1 MTIHHSRRTF
11 IKIAAGTGVG
21 LIIGIE
27 LSPPSARAATP
38 FAPNPFLR
46 IAPDNTVT
54 VLIKHLDQG
63 QGVATGLSTLVA
75 EELDADW
82 RQMRAE
88 FAPADASKYNN
99 LLYGPFQGTGGST
112 SIANSFIQYRKAG
125 AIARAMLV
133 AAAAAAWGVPAAEIA
148 VAQGVLT
155 HKSGRSGTFG
165 QFAEKAAELEVPKD
179 APLKEAA
186 DFTYIGKSFKRIDT
200 EAKIT
205 GQPIYTQD
213 VHLDGMVT
221 AAIIHPPRFGGVAT
235 NIDASA
241 AKSVKGFLD
250 AKIIAQGVAVY
261 ASGTWPA
268 FKAKGLIK
276 VEWDEAKAEKRGT
289 PELLAEYRKVVA
301 TPGVVARNEGG
312 VDPALAAAAQ
322 TVEAEFAF
330 PYLSHAAMEP
340 MNAVVR
346 FDGDKVKIWTGSQ
359 LQTVDQLVAGAIFGV
374 PPAKVEIETRY
385 AGGSF
390 GRRAVPTSDY
400 VAEAAM
406 AAKAWGKPD
415 PVKLVW
421 QREDDMRAGYYRPLY
436 VHHVIAGLDA
446 TGNLVAWRHR
456 MAGQSI
462 LAGTAFEQALVKDG
476 VDPTSVEGGI
486 DIPYAIPNLRAE
498 LHSTKVGVPVLWWRS
513 VGHTHNAYVVETMM
527 DQLAA
532 KAGKDPVEF
541 RLALLKDKP
550 RHAGVLKLA
559 AEKAGWASPPKPE
572 MFRGV
577 AVHESFSSYVAQ
589 VAEIS
594 LTKAGGAKVERVVCA
609 VDCGVA
615 VNPDVIRAQMEG
627 GIGFGL
633 GAALRDAITMTD
645 GAVDQ
650 ANFDTYLPLRMSDM
664 PKVEVHIVAS
674 AEAPTGVGE
683 PGVPPIAPA
692 VANAVFKATGK
703 PILELPLR
711 LDQVGHA

>member
-1 MTIHHSRRTF
+1 MTIQQSRRTF

-27 LSPPSARAATP
+27 FSPTSARAAVP
-38 FAPNPFLR
+38 FAPNPFVR

-54 VLIKHLDQG
+54 VLVKHLDKG
-63 QGVATGLSTLVA
+63 QGIATGLSTLVA

-99 LLYGPFQGTGGST
+99 LLFGKVQGTGGST
-112 SIANSFIQYRKAG
+112 SIANSFMQYRKAG

-289 PELLAEYRKVVA
+289 PELLAEYRKLVA

-322 TVEAEFAF
+322 TVEAEFTF

-572 MFRGV
+572 TFRGV

-594 LTKAGGAKVERVVCA
+594 LMKAGGAKVERVVCA

-664 PKVEVHIVAS
+664 PKVEVHIITS
-674 AEAPTGVGE
+674 AEPPTGVGE
-683 PGVPPIAPA
+683 PGVPPVAPA

-711 LDQVGHA
+711 LDDVGHA

>member
-1 MTIHHSRRTF
+1 MTIQQSRRTF

-27 LSPPSARAATP
+27 LSPTSARAAAP
-38 FAPNPFLR
+38 FAPNPFVR
-46 IAPDNTVT
+46 IAPNNTVT
-54 VLIKHLDQG
+54 VLVKHLDKG
-63 QGVATGLSTLVA
+63 QGIATGLSTLVA

-99 LLYGPFQGTGGST
+99 LLFGKVQGTGGST
-112 SIANSFIQYRKAG
+112 SIANSFMQYRKAG

-133 AAAAAAWGVPAAEIA
+133 AAAAAAWGVPAAEVA
-148 VAQGVLT
+148 VAEGVLT

-165 QFAEKAAELEVPKD
+165 EFAEKAAELDVPKD
-179 APLKEAA
+179 APLKDAA
-186 DFTYIGKSFKRIDT
+186 DFTYIGKSFKRLDT

-205 GQPIYTQD
+205 GQPIFTQD
-213 VHLDGMVT
+213 IHLDGMVT

-235 NIDASA
+235 KIDTSA

-250 AKIIAQGVAVY
+250 AKIIPQGVAVY

-276 VEWDEAKAEKRGT
+276 VEWDEAEAEKRGT
-289 PELLAEYRKVVA
+289 PELLAEYRKLVA
-301 TPGVVARNEGG
+301 TPGVVARKEG
-312 VDPALAAAAQ
+312 DADAALAGAAQ

-330 PYLSHAAMEP
+330 PYLAHAPMEP
-340 MNAVVR
+340 MNAVVQ
-346 FDGDKVKIWTGSQ
+346 FDGDKVRIWTGSQ
-359 LQTVDQLVAGAIFGV
+359 LQTVDQIVAGGIFGV
-374 PPAKVEIETRY
+374 PPAKVEIQTRY

-390 GRRAVPTSDY
+390 GRRAVPNSDY

-421 QREDDMRAGYYRPLY
+421 QREDDMKAGYYRPLY
-436 VHHVIAGLDA
+436 VHHVVAGLDSG
-446 TGNLVAWRHR
+446 GNLVAWRHGI
-456 MAGQSI
+456 AGQSI
-462 LAGTAFEQALVKDG
+462 LAGTLFEKALVKDG
-476 VDPTSVEGGI
+476 VDGTSVEGVV
-486 DIPYAIPNLRAE
+486 DMPYAVPNLHAE

-513 VGHTHNAYVVETMM
+513 VGHTHTAYAVETVM

-532 KAGKDPVEF
+532 EAGKDPVEF

-559 AEKAGWASPPKPE
+559 AEKAGWANPPPPGV
-572 MFRGV
+572 FRGV
-577 AVHESFSSYVAQ
+577 AVHKSFNTYVAE

-594 LTKAGGAKVERVVCA
+594 LTKAGAAKVERVVCA

-615 VNPDVIRAQMEG
+615 VNPDVIKAQMEG

-633 GAALRDAITMTD
+633 GAALRDAITMT
-645 GAVDQ
+645 GGVVDQ

-674 AEAPTGVGE
+674 TEPPTGVGE
-683 PGVPPIAPA
+683 PGVPPVAPA
-692 VANAVFKATGK
+692 VANAVFKANGK
-703 PILELPLR
+703 HILDLPLR
-711 LDQVGHA
+711 LDEVGHA